1 MILLSSQTLF
11 LPSLSLLWELKIN
24 SDKQA
29 QLEVMKTK
37 IIAFSAIYC
46 EITEIHTSG
55 TLAFPMQMK
64 HQYFGVSF
72 WK

>member
-1 MILLSSQTLF
+1 
-11 LPSLSLLWELKIN
+11 
-24 SDKQA
+24 
-29 QLEVMKTK
+29 MKTK